1 MNKIFKLITSI
12 SFLFFSINAALSEEN
27 FFNEALKM
35 YQNEKYE
42 DARFML
48 ERNIV
53 FNPKDAKSYLYLAKI
68 YNHEEDQNKEEYNL
82 ETTLLIEPNNEEA
95 ILMLMKIALKKS
107 NYSKVNDLSQT
118 FIKVCKKLCDENNEI
133 QKSLKNIEPATMSLD
148 QNLNKILIIDFG
160 SQFTQLIARRIRE
173 LGVFSEIVSHK
184 KIKIKHIDKSIKGII
199 LSGGPLNV
207 YEINKYSFDKKI
219 INLSIPIL
227 GICFGHQ
234 ILSKL
239 NGGRVKQSKHR
250 EFGLANI
257 YKKNE
262 SLLIKNFFNKQKSKK
277 VWMSHADQVSK
288 LPKNFKVIASSTNS
302 KFAIVENKL
311 NKFYGIQFHPE
322 VTHTENGKKLI
333 SNFIFLICKIKRNWS
348 SKDQKI
354 QLIKEVKDQVGS
366 EKVICA
372 LSGGVDSSVVAQLL
386 NKAIGKKLYCIF
398 VNTGL
403 LRKNEEVQVVQ
414 TFKKRLKINLIYVN
428 AEKEFLKKL
437 HNVSDPEKK
446 RKIIGNLFIKIF
458 ERYAK
463 KIKNVKFLAQ
473 GTLYPDLIESRSV
486 TGSQTSKIKSHHNV
500 GGLPKKMKLKLVEP
514 LKFLFKDEVRK
525 LGLELNLNKDIISRH
540 PFPGPGLA
548 IRMPGLITNEKIKIL
563 KEADYYF
570 IQALRD
576 HGLYHKIWQAYA
588 ALLPVKTVGVMGDN
602 RTYEYLCLLRAITS
616 EDGMTAD
623 FYEFKKSFMETISN
637 KIVNSIRGINR
648 VVYDITSKPPSTI
661 ELE

>member
-1 MNKIFKLITSI
+1 
-12 SFLFFSINAALSEEN
+12 
-27 FFNEALKM
+27 
-35 YQNEKYE
+35 
-42 DARFML
+42 
-48 ERNIV
+48 
-53 FNPKDAKSYLYLAKI
+53 
-68 YNHEEDQNKEEYNL
+68 
-82 ETTLLIEPNNEEA
+82 
-95 ILMLMKIALKKS
+95 
-107 NYSKVNDLSQT
+107 
-118 FIKVCKKLCDENNEI
+118 
-133 QKSLKNIEPATMSLD
+133 MSLD

-173 LGVFSEIVSHK
+173 LGVFSEIISHK
-184 KIKIKHIDKSIKGII
+184 KIKLKDIDQTIKGII

-207 YEINKYSFDKKI
+207 YQINKYSFDKKI

-262 SLLIKNFFNKQKSKK
+262 SLLTKNFFNNQKSKK

-302 KFAIVENKL
+302 KFAIVENKSK
-311 NKFYGIQFHPE
+311 KFYGIQFHPE

-333 SNFIFLICKIKRNWS
+333 SNFIFLICKIKKNWS
-348 SKDQKI
+348 SKDQKN
-354 QLIKEVKDQVGS
+354 QLIKDVRKQVGKN
-366 EKVICA
+366 KVICA

-403 LRKNEEVQVVQ
+403 LRKNEEKQVVQ
-414 TFKKRLKINLIYVN
+414 TFKRRLKINLIYVN

-437 HNVSDPEKK
+437 KNVSDPEKK

-473 GTLYPDLIESRSV
+473 GTLYPDLIESKSV

-500 GGLPKKMKLKLVEP
+500 GGLPKKMNLKLVEP
-514 LKFLFKDEVRK
+514 LKYLFKDEVRK
-525 LGLELNLNKDIISRH
+525 LGLELNLSKEIISRH

-548 IRMPGLITNEKIKIL
+548 IRMPGIITNEKIKIL

-623 FYEFKKSFMETISN
+623 YYEFKKSFMQTISN

-648 VVYDITSKPPSTI
+648 VVYDVTSKPPSTI

>member
-1 MNKIFKLITSI
+1 
-12 SFLFFSINAALSEEN
+12 
-27 FFNEALKM
+27 
-35 YQNEKYE
+35 
-42 DARFML
+42 
-48 ERNIV
+48 
-53 FNPKDAKSYLYLAKI
+53 
-68 YNHEEDQNKEEYNL
+68 
-82 ETTLLIEPNNEEA
+82 
-95 ILMLMKIALKKS
+95 
-107 NYSKVNDLSQT
+107 
-118 FIKVCKKLCDENNEI
+118 
-133 QKSLKNIEPATMSLD
+133 MSLE

-160 SQFTQLIARRIRE
+160 SQFTQLIARRVRE
-173 LGVFSEIVSHK
+173 LGVFSEIISHK
-184 KIKIKHIDKSIKGII
+184 KIKLKDINKYVKGIV

-207 YEINKYSFDKKI
+207 YQKNKYAFDKKI
-219 INLSIPIL
+219 LQFNVPVL

-234 ILSKL
+234 ILSKI
-239 NGGRVKQSKHR
+239 NGGKIKQSKHR
-250 EFGLANI
+250 EFGLAKVYRKSHSLLTSNFFD
-257 YKKNE
+257 KKN
-262 SLLIKNFFNKQKSKK
+262 FKQ
-277 VWMSHADQVSK
+277 VWMSHSDQVSR

-302 KFAIVENKL
+302 KFAIVEDNRK
-311 NKFYGIQFHPE
+311 KFFGVQFHPE

-348 SKDQKI
+348 SIDQKN
-354 QLIKEVKDQVGS
+354 QLIKHIKKQVGS
-366 EKVICA
+366 GKVICA

-403 LRKNEEVQVVQ
+403 LRKNEELQVVQ
-414 TFKKRLKINLIYVN
+414 TFKRRLKINLIYVN

-437 HNVSDPEKK
+437 ENVFDPEKK
-446 RKIIGNLFIKIF
+446 RKIIGKLFIKIF

-473 GTLYPDLIESRSV
+473 GTLYPDIIESKSV

-500 GGLPKKMKLKLVEP
+500 GGLPKKMNLDLVEP

-525 LGLELNLNKDIISRH
+525 LGLELDLSKEIISRH

-548 IRMPGLITNEKIKIL
+548 IRMPGKITNEKIKIL

-570 IQALRD
+570 IQALKD
-576 HGLYHKIWQAYA
+576 HGLYNKIWQAYA

-623 FYEFKKSFMETISN
+623 FYEFKKSFMQTISN

-648 VVYDITSKPPSTI
+648 VVYDVTSKPPSTI

>member
-1 MNKIFKLITSI
+1 
-12 SFLFFSINAALSEEN
+12 
-27 FFNEALKM
+27 
-35 YQNEKYE
+35 
-42 DARFML
+42 
-48 ERNIV
+48 
-53 FNPKDAKSYLYLAKI
+53 
-68 YNHEEDQNKEEYNL
+68 
-82 ETTLLIEPNNEEA
+82 
-95 ILMLMKIALKKS
+95 
-107 NYSKVNDLSQT
+107 
-118 FIKVCKKLCDENNEI
+118 
-133 QKSLKNIEPATMSLD
+133 MSLD
-148 QNLNKILIIDFG
+148 KNLNKILIIDFG

-173 LGVFSEIVSHK
+173 SGVYSEIISHK
-184 KIKIKHIDKSIKGII
+184 KVKNKNIDNSIKGII

-207 YEINKYSFDKKI
+207 YQINKYSFDKRI
-219 INLSIPIL
+219 IENQIPVL

-239 NGGRVKQSKHR
+239 NGGRVKQSKYR

-257 YKKNE
+257 RKKRE
-262 SLLIKNFFNKQKSKK
+262 SILTKNFFNKKNINK

-288 LPKNFKVIASSTNS
+288 LPKNFNVIASSQNS
-302 KFAIVENKL
+302 KFAIIENKKK
-311 NKFYGIQFHPE
+311 NFYGVQFHPE

-333 SNFIFLICKIKRNWS
+333 NNFIFLICKIKRNWS

-354 QLIKEVKDQVGS
+354 KLIKDVQNLVGKN
-366 EKVICA
+366 KVICA

-386 NKAIGKKLYCIF
+386 NKAIGKKLFCIF

-403 LRKNEEVQVVQ
+403 LRKNEEIQVVK
-414 TFKKRLKINLIYVN
+414 TFKKKLKINLIYVN
-428 AEKEFLKKL
+428 AENEFLRKL
-437 HNVSDPEKK
+437 NNVSDPEKK

-463 KIKNVKFLAQ
+463 RIKNVKFLAQ
-473 GTLYPDLIESRSV
+473 GTLYPDLIESKSV

-525 LGLELNLNKDIISRH
+525 LGLELKLSKEIISRH

-548 IRMPGLITNEKIKIL
+548 IRMPGTITKEKIKIL
-563 KEADYYF
+563 KEADNYF
-570 IQALRD
+570 IQALRE
-576 HGLYHKIWQAYA
+576 HNLYNKIWQAYA

-623 FYEFKKSFMETISN
+623 FYDFKKSFIQMISN
-637 KIVNSIRGINR
+637 KIVNSIRGVNR
-648 VVYDITSKPPSTI
+648 VVYDVTSKPPSTI

>member
-1 MNKIFKLITSI
+1 
-12 SFLFFSINAALSEEN
+12 
-27 FFNEALKM
+27 
-35 YQNEKYE
+35 
-42 DARFML
+42 
-48 ERNIV
+48 
-53 FNPKDAKSYLYLAKI
+53 
-68 YNHEEDQNKEEYNL
+68 
-82 ETTLLIEPNNEEA
+82 
-95 ILMLMKIALKKS
+95 
-107 NYSKVNDLSQT
+107 
-118 FIKVCKKLCDENNEI
+118 
-133 QKSLKNIEPATMSLD
+133 MSLD
-148 QNLNKILIIDFG
+148 QNLDKILIIDFG

-184 KIKIKHIDKSIKGII
+184 KIKLRSINKSVSGII

-207 YEINKYSFDKKI
+207 YQINKYSFDKKI
-219 INLSIPIL
+219 LNLNLPIL

-239 NGGRVKQSKHR
+239 NGGKIKQSKHR
-250 EFGLANI
+250 EFGLTNI
-257 YKKNE
+257 YKKKN
-262 SLLIKNFFNKQKSKK
+262 SLLTKNFFGDTKTKK

-288 LPKNFKVIASSTNS
+288 LPLNFNVIASSTNS
-302 KFAIVENKL
+302 KFAIVENKTK
-311 NKFYGIQFHPE
+311 NFFGIQFHPE

-333 SNFIFLICKIKRNWS
+333 SNFIFLICKIKKNWS
-348 SKDQKI
+348 SKDQKFK
-354 QLIKEVKDQVGS
+354 LIKEVKSQVGTN
-366 EKVICA
+366 KVICA

-386 NKAIGKKLYCIF
+386 NKAIGKKLHCIF

-403 LRKNEEVQVVQ
+403 LRKNEEIQVVQ
-414 TFKKRLKINLIYVN
+414 TFKKRLKMNLIYVN
-428 AEKEFLKKL
+428 AEKEFLSKL
-437 HNVSDPEKK
+437 KNISDPEKK

-463 KIKNVKFLAQ
+463 KIKNVGFLAQ

-500 GGLPKKMKLKLVEP
+500 GGLPKKMNLKLVEP

-525 LGLELNLNKDIISRH
+525 LGLELNLSKEIISRH

-548 IRMPGLITNEKIKIL
+548 IRMPGIITNEKIKIL

-570 IQALRD
+570 IQALKEN
-576 HGLYHKIWQAYA
+576 GLYHKIWQAYA

-623 FYEFKKSFMETISN
+623 FYEFRKSFMQNISS

>member
-1 MNKIFKLITSI
+1 
-12 SFLFFSINAALSEEN
+12 
-27 FFNEALKM
+27 
-35 YQNEKYE
+35 
-42 DARFML
+42 
-48 ERNIV
+48 
-53 FNPKDAKSYLYLAKI
+53 
-68 YNHEEDQNKEEYNL
+68 
-82 ETTLLIEPNNEEA
+82 
-95 ILMLMKIALKKS
+95 
-107 NYSKVNDLSQT
+107 
-118 FIKVCKKLCDENNEI
+118 
-133 QKSLKNIEPATMSLD
+133 MSLN

-173 LGVFSEIVSHK
+173 LGVFSEIISHK
-184 KIKIKHIDKSIKGII
+184 KIKLKDIDQTIKGII

-207 YEINKYSFDKKI
+207 NEIKKYSFDKKI
-219 INLSIPIL
+219 INLNVPIL

-257 YKKNE
+257 YKKSD
-262 SLLIKNFFNKQKSKK
+262 SLLTKNFFNKQNFKK

-288 LPKNFKVIASSTNS
+288 LPKNFKVVASSTNS
-302 KFAIVENKL
+302 KFAIVEDKEKN
-311 NKFYGIQFHPE
+311 FFGVQFHPE
-322 VTHTENGKKLI
+322 VTHTENGKKII
-333 SNFIFLICKIKRNWS
+333 SNFIFLICEIKRNWS

-354 QLIKEVKDQVGS
+354 QLIKEIKDKVGS

-403 LRKNEEVQVVQ
+403 LRKNEEVQVIQ
-414 TFKKRLKINLIYVN
+414 TFKKKLKINLIYVN
-428 AEKEFLKKL
+428 AEKEFLSKL
-437 HNVSDPEKK
+437 KNVSDPEKK

-473 GTLYPDLIESRSV
+473 GTLYPDLIESKSV

-500 GGLPKKMKLKLVEP
+500 GGLPKNMKLHLVEP

-525 LGLELNLNKDIISRH
+525 LGLELSLSKEIISRH

-548 IRMPGLITNEKIKIL
+548 IRMPGIITDEKIKIL
-563 KEADYYF
+563 KEADNYY
-570 IQALRD
+570 IQALKD

-637 KIVNSIRGINR
+637 KIINSIRGINR